1 MGLARLAARP
11 PDLILL
17 DLMMPE
23 LDGFGFLEVVR
34 QDPATAAIPVVVL
47 TAKDLTDADRRRL
60 NGGVARIVRKD
71 PAGADLL
78 VAQLRHAISAH
89 RGAASREKPA
99 ASE

>member
-1 MGLARLAARP
+1 
-11 PDLILL
+11 
-17 DLMMPE
+17 
-23 LDGFGFLEVVR
+23 
-34 QDPATAAIPVVVL
+34 VVVL

-89 RGAASREKPA
+89 RADVVGNPQAPA
-99 ASE
+99 ARSKRAHSED